1 MSILVVNIFQIIHIP
16 ENGSQS
22 VNPQIIVSN
31 HFLIFV
37 LIIHMG
43 SQISLLTICQVGNPL
58 CILVAGNADIPQNKG
73 KCQKDHCP
81 WQGSVEQNGK
91 YRIRFQTKL
100 QCSCPPLL
108 HIPVSGMITAKQK
121 IQITDSMIKPCQHT
135 QCHSHIIHGI
145 SNPQCHPFPVLHR

>member
-43 SQISLLTICQVGNPL
+43 SQIGLLTICQISDPL
-58 CILVAGNADIPQNKG
+58 CILVAGNADIPQNNG
-73 KCQKDHCP
+73 EYQKYHRP
-81 WQGSVEQNGK
+81 GQRSVEQ
-91 YRIRFQTKL
+91 YHEHQIRLNAKMQR
-100 QCSCPPLL
+100 PRHPLL
-108 HIPVSGMITAKQK
+108 HIPVSGMIA
-121 IQITDSMIKPCQHT
+121 S
-135 QCHSHIIHGI
+135 
-145 SNPQCHPFPVLHR
+145 